1 MTDVAQ
7 KPQDE
12 KTFFGQPRVLAN
24 LFGVELWERFSFY
37 GMQGILLL
45 YLFYSTEEGGLGI
58 SQETAVGIVGAY
70 GGLVYLSTIAGAWV
84 ADRLIGSERTLFYSA
99 VLVMAGHIALSVIP
113 GTLGVGVGLILIA
126 LGSGGVKANATS
138 LVGTLYT
145 AEDPRRDAGFALF
158 YLGINLGA
166 LLGPLLTGWLQ
177 TSYGFHVG
185 FAAAAVGMAIGL
197 IQYTIGRKRLA
208 AVANEVPD
216 PLPSSKRLWYGLGIL
231 GAVVVV
237 AVLSL
242 TGVLR
247 ANSLDTAVIVV
258 TVGSTLAYFAV
269 ILMSPHV
276 TSVERKRVLAFIP
289 MFIASAAFWSLYQ
302 QQFTVLTVY
311 SNSQLNRDIFGWTM
325 PVSWV
330 QSINPVFIIILS
342 GVFAAIWTKM
352 GDRQPPRPEVRRRH
366 GRHGDRLPALHPHG
380 EHPTELRPAARS
392 HRRDLRLHGRRAAA
406 VTGRAVA
413 HDQARARGVPHP
425 DGRVVLPLGRP
436 RHRPLRDP
444 RGVLLGRQPGGL
456 LRDPRCDRHRHR
468 NRPRADDPLAQA
480 PHGRSPLTLDEH
492 RRIYVDRLTSCPSF
506 PRSRVPGRPSNG
518 PR

>member
-7 KPQDE
+7 KPKDHE
-12 KTFFGQPRVLAN
+12 RTFFGQPRVLAN

-45 YLFYSTEEGGLGI
+45 YLYYSVEDGGLGI
-58 SQETAVGIVGAY
+58 SQDTAVGIVGAY

-84 ADRLIGSERTLFYSA
+84 ADRLIGAERTLFYSA
-99 VLVMAGHIALSVIP
+99 VLVMAGHIALSALP
-113 GTLGVGVGLILIA
+113 GTLGVGVGLVLIA
-126 LGSGGVKANATS
+126 FGSGGVKANATS

-145 AEDPRRDAGFALF
+145 ADDPRRDAGFSLF

-177 TSYGFHVG
+177 SSFGFHVG

-216 PLPSSKRLWYGLGIL
+216 PLPRRERLWYVLGIVAAAAVVGIL
-231 GAVVVV
+231 GA
-237 AVLSL
+237 
-242 TGVLR
+242 TGVLK
-247 ANSLDTAVIVV
+247 ASNLDTAVIVL
-258 TVGSTLAYFAV
+258 TVGATLAYFTV
-269 ILMSPHV
+269 ILSSPHV
-276 TSVERKRVLAFIP
+276 TTVERKRVLAFIP

-311 SNSQLNRDIFGWTM
+311 SQSQLDRDIFGWIM

-352 GDRQPPRPEVRRRH
+352 GDRQPSTPLKFAAGTVVMGIAFLLFIPM
-366 GRHGDRLPALHPHG
+366 AS
-380 EHPTELRPAARS
+380 TEPNSA
-392 HRRDLRLHGRRAAA
+392 
-406 VTGRAVA
+406 
-413 HDQARARGVPHP
+413 P
-425 DGRVVLPLGRP
+425 
-436 RHRPLRDP
+436 
-444 RGVLLGRQPGGL
+444 LLGLIGVIFVFTIAELLLSPVGLSLATKLAPEAFHTQMVALFFLSVALGSVLSGTLAEFYSVDNQVAYFGILGAIAIGIGIILAVMAPWLKRLMGGV
-456 LRDPRCDRHRHR
+456 R
-468 NRPRADDPLAQA
+468 
-480 PHGRSPLTLDEH
+480 
-492 RRIYVDRLTSCPSF
+492 
-506 PRSRVPGRPSNG
+506 
-518 PR
+518 